1 MTDFSGDVLR
11 LELVYANEK
20 KEAALLQRLKS
31 EQPITSSEQRF
42 LSSMLDENGKTEFQL
57 VLQSRNNC

>member
-1 MTDFSGDVLR
+1 MPDFSGDVLR
-11 LELVYANEK
+11 LELVYTNEK
-20 KEAALLQRLKS
+20 KEAALLQRLQS

-57 VLQSRNNC
+57 VLQSRNN

>member
-1 MTDFSGDVLR
+1 MSDFSGDVLR

-20 KEAALLQRLKS
+20 KEAALLQRLQS

-57 VLQSRNNC
+57 VLQSRNN

>member
-1 MTDFSGDVLR
+1 MPDFSGEVLR

-20 KEAALLQRLKS
+20 KEAALLQRLQS

-57 VLQSRNNC
+57 VLQSRNN